1 MAPLAFTWSEL
12 AQQIVSGLATGSI
25 YASLALA
32 LVIVFRSS
40 GVINFAQGELATLS
54 AYVALTLDHHLP
66 FWTAVVLAVAA
77 SFVGGVAIERIVI
90 RPVERAPTLTIV
102 MVTLGGLILVN
113 GIVTWI
119 WGGQTR
125 AFPSV
130 FSTRPVHVGSVA
142 FSIQDLGFIG
152 LSIGV
157 VALLY
162 AFFQLTR
169 VGLGLRA
176 AALEPDASRLLGVRV
191 GWMLALGWGIAA
203 ALGAL
208 SGIMTAPTTQLD
220 PNMMRGVLLY
230 AFAAAVLGG
239 LDSPAGAIVG
249 GLTLGVVLN
258 LLGRYVSLFGGEMRL
273 AGGLAVILVVLL
285 IRPTGLFGRVSARRV

>member
-1 MAPLAFTWSEL
+1 MPLAFTWSEL
-12 AQQIVSGLATGSI
+12 AQQVVSGLASGSI

-32 LVIVFRSS
+32 LVIVYRSS

-54 AYVALTLDHHLP
+54 TYLTLTLDHRLP

-77 SFVGGVAIERIVI
+77 SFAGGVAIHRLVI

-130 FSTRPVHVGSVA
+130 FSTRPIHVGSVA

-162 AFFQLTR
+162 AFFQLTDA
-169 VGLGLRA
+169 GLGLRA
-176 AALEPDASRLLGVRV
+176 AALNPDASRLLGVRV

-239 LDSPAGAIVG
+239 LDSPAGAVVG
-249 GLTLGVVLN
+249 GLALGVVLN
-258 LLGRYVSLFGGEMRL
+258 LLGRYVRLFGGEMRL

-285 IRPTGLFGRVSARRV
+285 IRPTGLLGRVGARRV